1 MKYLFSIILL
11 NALAFLVLLFFF
23 VAMILY

>member
-11 NALAFLVLLFFF
+11 NALVFLVLLFFF